1 MLPIVRKKADQNIL
15 SVVLINYLTIREEW
29 VEEIARNEMF
39 SLWDDAEDRVVNG
52 HFRVLYALVVGA
64 LRIFSKLW
72 YHKVANG
79 NMGLKVVLNSVQST
93 VQERNCVFKCMH
105 IYI

>member
-1 MLPIVRKKADQNIL
+1 M
-15 SVVLINYLTIREEW
+15 SGCFWVL
-29 VEEIARNEMF
+29 
-39 SLWDDAEDRVVNG
+39 
-52 HFRVLYALVVGA
+52 HALNVGA
-64 LRIFSKLW
+64 LRIFSELW

-79 NMGLKVVLNSVQST
+79 NMGLKVILSSLQDT